1 MQWITKIEL
10 ATPRYWSLTLSRD
23 RQDAVHPLTLVC
35 NDTCHRSPVLHVK
48 RKSAYLDYDLDPD
61 GVKCLAARPY
71 SQTLRLDNLTAVNTV
86 LDAKNRR
93 ELLLAFSA
101 DPHVLAF
108 ATHFASG
115 NDTRQVAF
123 CTAVLLE
130 CLSAEKLSM
139 IDTYVTFDR
148 VVQSLTH
155 AEPLNSSELWN
166 VKLICQL
173 YTRTDRSWLTSD
185 RSPLLQMDY
194 LTSVKLKLENYF
206 EKLTRQAGLSRDD
219 WLELAKKGN
228 LSSQEK
234 QYHATQLLNYF
245 EVPPPGTLK
254 HVLDTPRPESASSW
268 MLFLGPLARLTELQ
282 TRDASTLLF
291 LARVLSS
298 L

>member
-23 RQDAVHPLTLVC
+23 RHAATHPLTRVC
-35 NDTCHRSPVLHVK
+35 SDTCHRSPVLHVQ

-61 GVKCLAARPY
+61 GVKSLAARPY
-71 SQTLRLDNLTAVNTV
+71 SQTLRLDNLTAVSSV

-130 CLSAEKLSM
+130 CLSAEKLTM
-139 IDTYVTFDR
+139 IDTYLTLDR
-148 VVQSLTH
+148 VVQCLTRDGTLS
-155 AEPLNSSELWN
+155 ASELWN

-173 YTRTDRSWLTSD
+173 YARTDWPWLTSD
-185 RSPLLQMDY
+185 TSPLLQMDY
-194 LTSVKLKLENYF
+194 LTAVKLKLENYF
-206 EKLTRQAGLSRDD
+206 ENLTRQAGLSRDD
-219 WLELAKKGN
+219 WLELAKKEI
-228 LSSQEK
+228 S
-234 QYHATQLLNYF
+234 H
-245 EVPPPGTLK
+245 PPRNSVTWHTSRTTLK
-254 HVLDTPRPESASSW
+254 CHQLSVSVTCSTCLALTP
-268 MLFLGPLARLTELQ
+268 LIGHYF
-282 TRDASTLLF
+282 
-291 LARVLSS
+291 
-298 L
+298 